1 VSAAARPTARD
12 RQAARADRPSAPPHR
27 PLRVAFLVDGF
38 ALGGTEL
45 NAVRTAEAVDRE
57 AYDLTVLGMRRDGP
71 LLTRYAAADIP
82 VVDFWFRG
90 LRHPDAVPMTFRL
103 ARWLRQ
109 HRVDVLHCHDKYSN
123 MFGALA
129 GRMAGV
135 PLVIASRRF
144 QDFEGRRFAVGNAYA
159 FRLAHRVLANSDGVA
174 RILADEGVDP
184 AKIVVVRNFLDDVA
198 FEAAPASARAAF
210 RAELALPDDAI
221 VIGCVARLDP
231 IKDHESLI
239 TAFAEVR
246 RHQPRAVLVLIGD
259 GPHRAALEQHARTAG
274 VADVVRFAGW
284 RSNTVNLHRWFD
296 VSTLASI
303 AEGFP
308 NVVIEAMAAGVPVVA
323 TDVGGVRDAVRD
335 GETGLLVPSRDP
347 AALAAALG
355 RVVDDAALR
364 ARLARAGRALAES
377 HYRREAVVPTVAA
390 LWETARGSGRGGRP

>member
-1 VSAAARPTARD
+1 MSATARPAAD
-12 RQAARADRPSAPPHR
+12 AQAGVPAGRPSSPSQR

-45 NAVRTAEAVDRE
+45 NAVRTAEAIDRR

-71 LLTRYAAADIP
+71 LLARYTAADIP

-90 LRHPDAVPMTFRL
+90 LRHPDVVPMTFRL

-184 AKIVVVRNFLDDVA
+184 AKIVVVRNFLDDGA
-198 FEAAPASARAAF
+198 FEAAAPAARAAF
-210 RAELALPDDAI
+210 RAELSLPDDAI

-246 RHQPRAVLVLIGD
+246 RDEPRAVLVLIGD
-259 GPHRAALEQHARTAG
+259 GPHRAALEQHARAAG
-274 VADVVRFAGW
+274 VADAVRFAGW
-284 RSNTVNLHRWFD
+284 RSNAVNLHQWFD

-335 GETGLLVPSRDP
+335 GETGLLVASRDP
-347 AALAAALG
+347 HALAAALG
-355 RVVDDAALR
+355 RVVRDPALR
-364 ARLARAGRALAES
+364 ERLAHAGRALAES
-377 HYRREAVVPTVAA
+377 HYRRAAVVPAVGA
-390 LWETARGSGRGGRP
+390 LWESARSAAREPRP

>member
-1 VSAAARPTARD
+1 VTPAELRAPNDVRADASADARPAR
-12 RQAARADRPSAPPHR
+12 RA
-27 PLRVAFLVDGF
+27 LRVAFLVDGF

-45 NAVRTAEAVDRE
+45 NAVRTAEAIDRE

-71 LLTRYAAADIP
+71 LLERYAAAEIP

-90 LRHPDAVPMTFRL
+90 LRHPDVVPMTFRL
-103 ARWLRQ
+103 ARWLRA

-174 RILADEGVDP
+174 RLLADEGVDP
-184 AKIVVVRNFLDDVA
+184 AKVVVVRNFLDDSA
-198 FEAAPASARAAF
+198 FEAAPPSAGAAF
-210 RAELALPDDAI
+210 RAELALADDAI

-239 TAFAEVR
+239 TAFAEVHR
-246 RHQPRAVLVLIGD
+246 AEPRAVLVLVGD
-259 GPHRAALEQHARTAG
+259 GPHRATLEAHARAQG
-274 VADVVRFAGW
+274 VAEAVRFAGW
-284 RSNTVNLHRWFD
+284 RSNALNLHQWFD
-296 VSTLASI
+296 VSTLASV

-323 TDVGGVRDAVRD
+323 TDVGAVRDAVRD
-335 GETGLLVPSRDP
+335 GETGLLVPARDP
-347 AALAAALG
+347 RALAGALG
-355 RVVDDAALR
+355 RVVQDATLR
-364 ARLARAGRALAES
+364 ARLARAGRALAEAR
-377 HYRREAVVPTVAA
+377 YRRASVVPSVTA
-390 LWETARGSGRGGRP
+390 LWDAARGARA